1 MKAVMVMFD
10 SLRRD
15 FLSPYNCD
23 ADTPA
28 FSYLAERS
36 VTFDQS
42 WACSLPCMPARRE
55 LHTGRP
61 NFYHR
66 SWGPVEPFDD
76 SMPQILR
83 DNRITSHL
91 VSDHQHYWED
101 GGCTY
106 HTRYSSWECSRGQ
119 EGDKWKEDLRVRC
132 SFDSVF
138 RCRQRELVRN
148 SEAFSSPEGL
158 FAHDMVNR
166 KVMAEKGITSQDVTF
181 DDGLEFLERNH
192 GCDGW
197 FLQIETFDP
206 HEPFFTLKENLSPD
220 RYTDSDWP
228 PYARVEEDEETVR
241 NVRNEYSSLVS
252 KCDASLS
259 RVLDAFDRYA
269 LWDDTMLIVN
279 TDHGFLLSEHGW
291 WGKTDMPVYQQ
302 IAHTPL
308 FIHDPRHK
316 DCDGQ
321 RRKALVQTYDLP
333 VTVLRYYGLSVPHDM
348 LGHDLECVIAHDRKV
363 RNTAIYGYFGS
374 QINATDGH
382 WLYMM
387 SPSSKDVEVF
397 EYTLMPAHM
406 RAMFSVEELRSA
418 VLAPPFS
425 FTKGIPV
432 MRIRPSYVMGDTC
445 SFPCGLYNLDEDPQM
460 NRCVNDD
467 ELRGHFRK
475 EIVNDMRRCDA
486 PEELYKRFAL
496 EDVYEGC

>member
-259 RVLDAFDRYA
+259 RVLDAFDRY
-269 LWDDTMLIVN
+269 
-279 TDHGFLLSEHGW
+279 
-291 WGKTDMPVYQQ
+291 P
-302 IAHTPL
+302 
-308 FIHDPRHK
+308 
-316 DCDGQ
+316 
-321 RRKALVQTYDLP
+321 
-333 VTVLRYYGLSVPHDM
+333 
-348 LGHDLECVIAHDRKV
+348 
-363 RNTAIYGYFGS
+363 
-374 QINATDGH
+374 
-382 WLYMM
+382 
-387 SPSSKDVEVF
+387 
-397 EYTLMPAHM
+397 
-406 RAMFSVEELRSA
+406 
-418 VLAPPFS
+418 
-425 FTKGIPV
+425 
-432 MRIRPSYVMGDTC
+432 
-445 SFPCGLYNLDEDPQM
+445 
-460 NRCVNDD
+460 
-467 ELRGHFRK
+467 
-475 EIVNDMRRCDA
+475 
-486 PEELYKRFAL
+486 
-496 EDVYEGC
+496 